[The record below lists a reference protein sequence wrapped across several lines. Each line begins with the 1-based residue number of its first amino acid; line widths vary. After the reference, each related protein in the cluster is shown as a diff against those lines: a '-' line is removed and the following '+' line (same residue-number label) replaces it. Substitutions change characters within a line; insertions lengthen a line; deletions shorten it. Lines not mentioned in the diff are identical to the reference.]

1 MQSNSLKQYTDLYE
15 QHGHDLREGSPEAM
29 NSLRRHAHEFLTGAG
44 TSLPR
49 RGQDGYAHT
58 DLNAMFAPDYGVNI
72 GRLAFRADLPSAFRC
87 GVPNVSSLMGV
98 VANDIFGPGEAMAK
112 RLPEGVTVTTLRRA
126 ALTMPEVLEHYYGTV
141 APADNPAVALNNML
155 AQDGVLV
162 HIARGVRLP
171 QPVQLIE
178 ILGGVTSPL
187 LALRRLLVVL
197 EAGAECR
204 LLVCDHSAPA
214 DDVDGHPVRMASD
227 TVVEIDLGPGA
238 HFEYYDMQESAAA
251 TDRYAC
257 IAVRQSADST
267 FRSNI
272 TTLRCGQTRNDI
284 IVSLDGEGADCRLS
298 GMATAGGMQVVD
310 NSTLVVHNAPHCHS
324 DQLFKYVADDEA
336 RCAFEGLIKVQPGA
350 HHTEA
355 YQNNRNILASKG
367 ARMHTR
373 PQLEIYCDDVK
384 ANHGAATGQLDEEA
398 LFYMRTRGIPVD
410 EARTMLMQAFMVDVI
425 DSIMLLPLRER
436 MRQLVSRR
444 FGSPGDMCA
453 ACSPEVEP

>member
-1 MQSNSLKQYTDLYE
+1 MQSNSLKQYTDLFE
-15 QHGHDLREGSPEAM
+15 QYGHDLCEGSPEAM
-29 NSLRRHAHEFLTGAG
+29 NRLRRPAYALLADPATL
-44 TSLPR
+44 LPR
-49 RGQDGYAHT
+49 CGQDGYAHT
-58 DLNAMFAPDYGVNI
+58 DLNEMFAPDYGVNI
-72 GRLAFRADLPSAFRC
+72 GRLGFRADLQSAFRC

-112 RLPEGVTVTTLRRA
+112 RLPDGVTVTSLRRA
-126 ALTMPEVLEHYYGTV
+126 ADVVPEVLDRCYGAI
-141 APADNPAVALNNML
+141 APADNAAVALNNML

-162 HIARGVRLP
+162 HIARNVKLP
-171 QPVQLIE
+171 QPIQLIE
-178 ILGGVTSPL
+178 VLGGVTSPL
-187 LALRRLLVVL
+187 LAVRRILVVL
-197 EAGAECR
+197 DEGAECR

-214 DDVDGHPVRMASD
+214 DDADGKSLKMASD
-227 TVVEIDLGPGA
+227 TVVEIDLGRGA
-238 HFEYYDMQESAAA
+238 HFEYYDMQESAPA

-257 IAVRQSADST
+257 IAVRQSAEST

-284 IVSLDGEGADCRLS
+284 LVSLNGEGAQCRLS
-298 GMATAGGMQVVD
+298 GMATAAGRQVAD
-310 NSTLVVHNAPHCHS
+310 NSTLVVHNAPHCYS
-324 DQLFKYVADDEA
+324 DQLFKYVADGEA

-355 YQNNRNILASKG
+355 YQSNRNVLASKD

-425 DSIMLLPLRER
+425 DTITLMPLRER

-444 FGSPGDMCA
+444 FGNPGDMCA
-453 ACSPEVEP
+453 ACSPEAEI